1 MTKRRLTG
9 ALALM
14 LGIGLASSPAA
25 AQLDQTPAAPTQSD
39 EAANYAGLFPGAVPG
54 TRFLMSLE
62 TFKASLDASGLGH
75 QSNSAGTAFLVN
87 TPDAAHSAIVYF
99 FNSNLGPLLTEI
111 EIRFADEAAA
121 KSYFQEAYPP
131 NAGGEYSAYREA
143 DGYRVKAWQFSNKIF
158 FVAVLKSTR
167 WSNQ

>member
-1 MTKRRLTG
+1 MTKRRFTG

-39 EAANYAGLFPGAVPG
+39 EAGDYAGLFPGAVPG

-62 TFKASLDASGLGH
+62 TFKASLDASGLGY

-87 TPDAAHSAIVYF
+87 T
-99 FNSNLGPLLTEI
+99 
-111 EIRFADEAAA
+111 
-121 KSYFQEAYPP
+121 
-131 NAGGEYSAYREA
+131 
-143 DGYRVKAWQFSNKIF
+143 
-158 FVAVLKSTR
+158 
-167 WSNQ
+167 